1 MKESML
7 QEEALSV
14 PIPDRQS
21 SQDRTPSPDRP
32 SRDTVAPD
40 PQASAAGD
48 RSHDPGRDEPIT
60 IIDPHDGSPVGT
72 VEPATPE
79 QVQEAVRRAR
89 EAQYG
94 WRRTAPAERAALL
107 ARAAEVLEQ
116 HTDDLARMNHRET
129 GRPVDEAAAG
139 IGAAV
144 GTLRQY
150 AELGPLHR
158 GHRLRGDFGAVDYS
172 IAEPRGLAAVITPWN
187 DPVAVA
193 SGLLGAGLVTGNAVI
208 HKPSERCPHLGR
220 MLGEILDQVFPPG
233 VLTTLVGGPAT
244 GALLAGHPDVDMVAH
259 VGSTAT
265 GQAISRAAVATG
277 AHVIRE
283 NGGKDP
289 LLVDAGVDPSWAAQQ
304 AAVGSYANSGQICTA
319 VERIYVHRDVA
330 EAFLAEL
337 AAEARR
343 RNETGSVAPLVDERL
358 RAIVAGQVDAAV
370 AAGARCLE
378 GGQVP
383 SGPGAHYPATVLAD
397 CTPEMEVMLEE
408 TFGPVAP
415 VMVVDSFEQGL
426 AEACSGRYGLAAT
439 VLTSDLAHAQQ
450 AAAELPVG
458 TVKVNAVFGGAPGGA
473 AHPRKDSGSGF
484 GYGPELL
491 DEFTQ
496 VKVVHLAQGGAR

>member
-7 QEEALSV
+7 QEQALSV
-14 PIPDRQS
+14 PSPAGHTSQDPA
-21 SQDRTPSPDRP
+21 QDRTA
-32 SRDTVAPD
+32 APD
-40 PQASAAGD
+40 GHPAGD
-48 RSHDPGRDEPIT
+48 RPIT
-60 IIDPHDGSPVGT
+60 ITDPHDGSMVGT
-72 VEPATPE
+72 IDPATPA
-79 QVQEAVRRAR
+79 QVREAVRRAR
-89 EAQYG
+89 EAQEEWG
-94 WRRTAPAERAALL
+94 RTAPADRAALL
-107 ARAAEVLEQ
+107 TRAAQVLEE
-116 HTDDLARMNHRET
+116 HTDELARMNHRET

-158 GHRLRGDFGAVDYS
+158 GHRLRGGFGAIDYS
-172 IAEPRGLAAVITPWN
+172 IAEPRGVAAVITPWN

-193 SGLLGAGLVTGNAVI
+193 SGLLGAGLVTGNAVL

-220 MLGEILDQVFPPG
+220 MLGELLDPVFPPG

-244 GALLAGHPDVDMVAH
+244 GALLAEHPDVDMVAH

-265 GQAISRAAVATG
+265 GQAISRAAAATG
-277 AHVIRE
+277 AYVVRE

-289 LLVDAGVDPSWAAQQ
+289 LLVDAGVDPAWAAQQ
-304 AAVGSYANSGQICTA
+304 AATGSYANSGQICTA

-330 EAFLAEL
+330 EAFLEEL

-343 RNETGSVAPLVDERL
+343 RNAAGSVAPLVDERL
-358 RAIVAGQVDAAV
+358 RAIVAGQVDAAI
-370 AAGARCLE
+370 AAGAHCLE
-378 GGQVP
+378 GGQAP
-383 SGPGAHYPATVLAD
+383 AGPGAHYPATVLAD

-415 VMVVDSFEQGL
+415 VMVVDSFEEGL
-426 AEACSGRYGLAAT
+426 AAACSGRYGLAAT
-439 VLTSDLAHAQQ
+439 VLTPDLAHAQR

-491 DEFTQ
+491 DEFTR
-496 VKVVHLAQGGAR
+496 VKVVHLADGGAR